1 MVVSYRGYCGHS
13 AVHPVKF
20 TSRYPSCR
28 LTPTGASP
36 ASAKVSAAS
45 CWSASARAQG
55 RPTCCISM
63 TNSAMDPETTD
74 GLAKPYYEKV
84 MDMLLSKN
92 EPKYNSALI
101 ECYSYL
107 GYYYLLKSDY
117 PTSKE
122 FWNKILAIDPTN
134 ATAKKALEGIK

>member
-1 MVVSYRGYCGHS
+1 MFNCGIDVFTRKYAWDYRWYS
-13 AVHPVKF
+13 DVYK
-20 TSRYPSCR
+20 R
-28 LTPTGASP
+28 
-36 ASAKVSAAS
+36 
-45 CWSASARAQG
+45 Q
-55 RPTCCISM
+55 
-63 TNSAMDPETTD
+63 
-74 GLAKPYYEKV
+74 PYYEKV

-117 PTSKE
+117 PASKE
-122 FWNKILAIDPTN
+122 FWNKILAIDPAN